1 MKIKG
6 YGAFFCALC
15 ANFLL
20 GDMFSPLVSPN
31 TPTRFILETYIPTP
45 CRVQYR
51 GSMMLPEGEK
61 YVFCV
66 DETHLVYLRCGQRS
80 PEGFALDQV
89 QGGCAIIREEAE
101 DLTLPLRLGQTT
113 YLPHRFRGT
122 LYDTQEET
130 RYEIS
135 DQCRDLSE
143 ALTLKFAADEA
154 WYVFEKGPLSHCH
167 AYKIG
172 LKEEQDCF
180 KGQK

>member
-1 MKIKG
+1 MKIKV
-6 YGAFFCALC
+6 YLT
-15 ANFLL
+15 FLYAVCESFL
-20 GDMFSPLVSPN
+20 MGDMFCPLISSN

-80 PEGFALDQV
+80 PEGFALEQV
-89 QGGCAIIREEAE
+89 QGESAIIQEEAE
-101 DLTLPLRLGQTT
+101 GLTLALSLGQTT

-122 LYDTQEET
+122 LYDTQEEK

-135 DQCRDLSE
+135 DQCRDLDE
-143 ALTLKFAADEA
+143 TLTLKFATDGA

-172 LKEEQDCF
+172 LKEEQKFF